1 MHKLMKFV
9 AFVDKKIYKCRISL
23 KRKIIHLKCH
33 LHLSIINFIA
43 KTDSKYLEINFNL
56 NRNSFNRND

>member
-9 AFVDKKIYKCRISL
+9 AFGDKKIYKCRISL
-23 KRKIIHLKCH
+23 KRKILHLKCH

-43 KTDSKYLEINFNL
+43 KTDSK
-56 NRNSFNRND
+56 